1 MALGDLGV
9 ALEIKALDQ
18 KSVDSL
24 IKEGKFTLA
33 LNGHGSFGGDP
44 VLLARFVSDERSLG
58 STPSV
63 TAQGGGQWVNEE
75 FNDLFAR
82 QMKEMDYEKRYK
94 QVARLQEIIAEELPT
109 LTLYY
114 RKITFA
120 YNPEALNG
128 WFLQGRRCPGS
139 STVQNKLVYIREL
152 GADGLPL
159 FSAQDQVLYG
169 CVLFWAETVC
179 C

>member
-1 MALGDLGV
+1 
-9 ALEIKALDQ
+9 
-18 KSVDSL
+18 
-24 IKEGKFTLA
+24 
-33 LNGHGSFGGDP
+33 
-44 VLLARFVSDERSLG
+44 
-58 STPSV
+58 V

-82 QMKEMDYEKRYK
+82 QLREMDYEERYK

-128 WFLQGRRCPGS
+128 WFFTKDGVARAVP
-139 STVQNKLVYIREL
+139 TVQNKLVYIR
-152 GADGLPL
+152 GTWGR
-159 FSAQDQVLYG
+159 
-169 CVLFWAETVC
+169 
-179 C
+179 